1 MPSNLAQQ
9 GRIGGEGVAFDRLQ
23 LAAFGDGGDLTQF
36 PIHACSVTGSI
47 RDFIHVYPH
56 ASGGSPEKM
65 GRNLYLI
72 RMEANFQDTFAK
84 YPGLWPG
91 LLNKLFHVFEN
102 QTTASL
108 VIPTVGTIQAYCRNW
123 SKTMSAKIRS
133 GEMATF
139 EFVEDS
145 ATNFLSANV
154 PLSPPISV
162 AAAQFG
168 TELDAQKAL
177 DAFRSDATT
186 ESLFD
191 SIQDS
196 VNAVLAVG
204 DTIQATG
211 QLVLAKLLQLQDNL
225 SQLDGHRYVNDPS
238 NALMIEAYANLR
250 DSVQQTLNGNP
261 GGAGLGRIQRPQTWQ
276 VPHVMPMSAVSI
288 NLFGDPSHQIE
299 LMQMNDVYDIFRVPQ
314 GQYITYVP
322 AP

>member
-1 MPSNLAQQ
+1 MP
-9 GRIGGEGVAFDRLQ
+9 AFDRLQ
-23 LAAFGDGGDLTQF
+23 LASFGGADNFCQF
-36 PIHACSVTGSI
+36 PIEECTVTGSI
-47 RDFIHVYPH
+47 RDYIHVYPH
-56 ASGGSPEKM
+56 AQGGSPEKM

-72 RMEANFQDTFAK
+72 RMMANFQDTFAK

-91 LLNKLFHVFEN
+91 LLNRIFHVFEN
-102 QTTASL
+102 QTTADL

-133 GEMATF
+133 GEKATF

-145 ATNFLSANV
+145 ATNFLSPNV
-154 PLSPPISV
+154 PLFAPIAV
-162 AAAQFG
+162 TAASFG
-168 TELDAQKAL
+168 SALQAQKDI

-191 SIQDS
+191 TIQDV
-196 VNAVLAVG
+196 VNSVLAVG
-204 DTIQATG
+204 DTVQLTG